1 LRFRGSAP
9 LLFRAVR
16 SRHLIALGLAA
27 ISLTAAGCGE
37 EESGLQGEGESAD
50 TEARPDAESDLAETE
65 QAPPETSGDLKKKPK
80 ITVPEGKPP
89 TKLEVKDLVKGEGA
103 TAKAGSQISVN
114 YSGVAYSTGKEFDN
128 SYDRGQPFDLQL
140 GAGMVIPG
148 WDQGLEGMKVGGR
161 RQLTIPPDLAYGE
174 QGQPP
179 TIKGGETLIFVIDL
193 LGVQ

>member
-1 LRFRGSAP
+1 MRP
-9 LLFRAVR
+9 
-16 SRHLIALGLAA
+16 RHLVALGLAA
-27 ISLTAAGCGE
+27 VSLAAAGCGE
-37 EESGLQGEGESAD
+37 EESGLQGEAS
-50 TEARPDAESDLAETE
+50 TEAQAGDADDLAETE
-65 QAPPETSGDLKKKPK
+65 APPETSGALKEKPK
-80 ITVPEGKPP
+80 ITVPKTPAP
-89 TKLEVKDLVKGEGA
+89 TELESKDLVKGKGA

-161 RQLTIPPDLAYGE
+161 RQLTIPSDLAYGE
-174 QGQPP
+174 EGQPP